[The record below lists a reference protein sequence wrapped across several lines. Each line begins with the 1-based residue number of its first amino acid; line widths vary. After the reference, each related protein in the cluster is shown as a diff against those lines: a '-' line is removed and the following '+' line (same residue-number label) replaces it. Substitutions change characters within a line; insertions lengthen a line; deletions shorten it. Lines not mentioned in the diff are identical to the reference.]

1 MKFVR
6 IFSIVLSALLLGAHF
21 RWHGMDPVSIPVI
34 LFPALLFIKKA
45 WAARTVQIIL
55 FLGGLEWVRTT
66 IEIASR
72 RIDAGEPWVRMAIIL
87 GAVALFTAVSGLPF
101 SRNKELRRQ
110 YGLEK
115 NNPAPG
121 NE

>member
-1 MKFVR
+1 MKFVSM
-6 IFSIVLSALLLGAHF
+6 FSIVLSALLLGAHF
-21 RWHGMDPVSIPVI
+21 RWHGMAVLFILAV

-66 IEIASR
+66 IDIASR
-72 RIDAGEPWVRMAIIL
+72 RIDHGEPWVRMAIIL
-87 GAVALFTAVSGLPF
+87 VAVAVFTAVSALPF
-101 SRNKELRRQ
+101 SRNKELREQ

-115 NNPAPG
+115 ASPAPR
-121 NE
+121 EE